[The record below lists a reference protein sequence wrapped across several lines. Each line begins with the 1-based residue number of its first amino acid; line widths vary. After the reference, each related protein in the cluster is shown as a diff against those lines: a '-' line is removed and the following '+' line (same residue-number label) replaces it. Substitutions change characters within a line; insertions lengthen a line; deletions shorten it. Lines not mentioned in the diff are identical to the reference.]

1 MTAPIRI
8 LCIDDNS
15 LLAGSLERWVSVTHE
30 FEWCG
35 WVSDA
40 ADAIAAVARTTPDVV
55 LLDIDMPGSDSFE
68 VAQAIARDQPRV
80 RIVMFSGHVRA
91 EFIDRALDA
100 GAWGYI
106 SKNETMDNLGSA
118 IRSVMTGH
126 FVLSPEI
133 QSHCPGRSKA

>member
-1 MTAPIRI
+1 VIAPIRI

-15 LLAGSLERWVSVTHE
+15 LLASSLERWMAVTRE

-40 ADAIAAVARTTPDVV
+40 PEALAAVEQNRPDVV

-68 VAQAIARDQPRV
+68 VATVIAGAYPATKV
-80 RIVMFSGHVRA
+80 VMFSGHVRA

-106 SKNETMDNLGSA
+106 SKNETMENLGKA
-118 IRSVMTGH
+118 INAIMTGQ

-133 QSHCPGRSKA
+133 QSHCPGRA